1 MINAEKEIK
10 ARQGD
15 NDGEWLLTGSFQE
28 EKQVKEV
35 YEKMHPIKMHSHSR
49 ASPVVPKNAN
59 NLKGCH

>member
-15 NDGEWLLTGSFQE
+15 NDGDWLLTGSFQE

-35 YEKMHPIKMHSHSR
+35 NEKMHPIKMHSHSR
-49 ASPVVPKNAN
+49 ASPVIPKNAN